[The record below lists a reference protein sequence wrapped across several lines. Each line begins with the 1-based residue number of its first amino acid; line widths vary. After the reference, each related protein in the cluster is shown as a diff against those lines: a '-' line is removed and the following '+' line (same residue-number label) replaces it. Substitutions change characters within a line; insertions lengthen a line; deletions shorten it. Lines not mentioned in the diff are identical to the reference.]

1 MTSNSER
8 KFMSVAIRNGSVYV
22 LALGLFAGLAAV
34 RAASDDSPPTV
45 LDSAQPNGV
54 SSSLDGE
61 QSSVPSANIVVVR
74 PIRSLYPCCPPPP
87 PATPRFTCD
96 NNSRMTLD
104 RCRAAGGRSVKSCD
118 QCPSTSDVPE
128 VGNPDEEVDTT
139 GDESPI
145 SEPVDGT
152 PVEPGSGQAWT
163 LLVMTLFLASL

>member
-1 MTSNSER
+1 MKSNSER

-74 PIRSLYPCCPPPP
+74 PIRSLTRGLP
-87 PATPRFTCD
+87 
-96 NNSRMTLD
+96 SR
-104 RCRAAGGRSVKSCD
+104 R
-118 QCPSTSDVPE
+118 
-128 VGNPDEEVDTT
+128 
-139 GDESPI
+139 
-145 SEPVDGT
+145 
-152 PVEPGSGQAWT
+152 
-163 LLVMTLFLASL
+163 LL